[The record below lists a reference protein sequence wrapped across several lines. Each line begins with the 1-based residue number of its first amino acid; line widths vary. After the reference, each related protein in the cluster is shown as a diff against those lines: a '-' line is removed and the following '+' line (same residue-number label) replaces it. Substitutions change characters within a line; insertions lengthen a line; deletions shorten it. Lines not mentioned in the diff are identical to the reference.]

1 MRECGRREA
10 PALVSSRTNAD
21 PAVSSGT
28 ATPRTA
34 PGVTVPPPSLLAR
47 ALPAFS
53 GTVGLV
59 IKLLLLAVVNAIG
72 LWGLVALLDNESWV
86 AAVAVVVATLLI
98 DAVYLLPVRGLIPLK
113 FLVPGTVFLLGFQLI
128 PIVYNTSVAFSNW
141 STGHNLTKEEAI
153 RTIQETSLA
162 QPADGAFYSMTPARD
177 DGTLVLLLVD
187 EATGKAFAGTEDG
200 LEELPAAEVTVEN
213 GAITAAEGYEVLRGG
228 ELAGIDQELADVVV
242 PAGGDTFVRPE
253 GLSTAI
259 ELTPTLRYD
268 ERTDTFTNI
277 ETGVVFSDNGKG
289 SYVNADG
296 EEIDQ
301 GWRTN
306 IGLDNFDEIFTNPLV
321 RDPFVSTFI
330 WTFSYALLS
339 VVLTFFAGLFIAIAL
354 NHPGLRFQRLQR
366 SILILPYAIPAFLS
380 LLVWRGLLNDDFGI
394 VNSILPVD
402 VPWLFD
408 PHWAKVS
415 CLLVNFWLGI
425 PYMFLISTGSLQAIP
440 DELTEAARVDGASG
454 LQVFRKITLPLLL
467 VAVAPLL
474 IASFAFNF
482 NNFNAIY
489 FLTEGGPY
497 GEEQAVAGST
507 DILVSYTFK
516 VAFQTGRG
524 GDYGLAASLS
534 IIIFLIVA
542 TISAISFTR
551 TKSLENLA

>member
-1 MRECGRREA
+1 M
-10 PALVSSRTNAD
+10 
-21 PAVSSGT
+21 SSGT
-28 ATPRTA
+28 ETARSA

-53 GTVGLV
+53 GTVGLI
-59 IKLLLLAVVNAIG
+59 IKLLLLAVTNAVG

-86 AAVAVVVATLLI
+86 AALCVVAATLAI

-113 FLVPGTVFLLGFQLI
+113 FLVPGTVFLIGFQLI

-162 QPADGAFYSMTPARD
+162 QPADGAFYSMTPARE

-187 EATGKAFAGTEDG
+187 EATGKAYAGTEEG
-200 LEELPAAEVTVEN
+200 LEELPPAEVTVEN
-213 GAITAAEGYEVLRGG
+213 GAITAAEGYEVLKGG
-228 ELAGIDQELADVVV
+228 DLAGIDQELADIVV
-242 PAGGDTFVRPE
+242 PAGGDSFVRPE

-268 ERTDTFTNI
+268 EQTDTFTNI
-277 ETGVVFSDNGKG
+277 ETGVVFSDNGEG
-289 SYVNADG
+289 SYVTPEG

-306 IGLDNFDEIFTNPLV
+306 IGFDNFEEIFTNPLV
-321 RDPFVSTFI
+321 RDPFVSTFV

-380 LLVWRGLLNDDFGI
+380 LLVWRGLLNDDFGV

-408 PHWAKVS
+408 EHWAKVS

>member
-1 MRECGRREA
+1 
-10 PALVSSRTNAD
+10 VT
-21 PAVSSGT
+21 SGT
-28 ATPRTA
+28 ATARTA
-34 PGVTVPPPSLLAR
+34 SGVTVPKPSLLAR

-53 GTVGLV
+53 GTTGLV
-59 IKLLLLAVVNAIG
+59 LKLLLLAVTNAIG

-86 AAVAVVVATLLI
+86 AAICVAAATLAI
-98 DAVYLLPVRGLIPLK
+98 DAVYLLPVRGLVPVK
-113 FLVPGTVFLLGFQLI
+113 FLVPGTVFLIGFQLI
-128 PIVYNTSVAFSNW
+128 PIVYNASVAFSNW
-141 STGHNLTKEEAI
+141 STGHNLTKQEAI
-153 RTIQETSLA
+153 QTIQETSLA
-162 QPADGAFYSMTPARD
+162 QPPNGAFYTMTPARE

-187 EATGKAFAGTEDG
+187 QATGKTFAGTEDG
-200 LEELPAAEVTVEN
+200 LAPLAPADVTVEN
-213 GAITAAEGYEVLRGG
+213 GAITAAKGYEVLKGSG
-228 ELAGIDQELADVVV
+228 LAGIDQELAAIVV
-242 PAGGDTFVRPE
+242 PAGGDSFVRAE
-253 GLSTAI
+253 GLSTAL
-259 ELTPTLRYD
+259 ELKPTLRYD
-268 ERTDTFTNI
+268 PKADTFTNI

-289 SYVNADG
+289 SYATAGG

-306 IGLDNFDEIFTNPLV
+306 IGFANFKDVFTNPLI

-339 VVLTFFAGLFIAIAL
+339 VLLTFFAGLFIAIAL
-354 NHPGLRFQRLQR
+354 NHPGLRFQRFQR

-380 LLVWRGLLNDDFGI
+380 LLVWRGLLNDDFGV
-394 VNSILPVD
+394 VNAILPVD
-402 VPWLFD
+402 IPWLFD
-408 PHWAKVS
+408 ANWAKVS

-425 PYMFLISTGSLQAIP
+425 PYMFLISTGALQAIP
-440 DELTEAARVDGASG
+440 EELTEAARVDGASG

-497 GEEQAVAGST
+497 GEEQSVAGST

-524 GDYGLAASLS
+524 GDYGLAATLS
-534 IIIFLIVA
+534 ILIFFIVA